1 MDLTEYLGLTKEEY
15 QIFLAQGNRALKDI
29 LDSQRVFR
37 RFCIY
42 QLCLSETQTV
52 PFAFKRLDALH
63 KAGYEQPPAAA
74 YQTVWSAEVC
84 CPKGQNDMEVL
95 GRLFLDFNEH
105 LPEDYRGRPLA
116 PSDVVELDCQGKRT
130 YFYVNDCRDFAPVRF
145 SPFLCKRLPE
155 PAQNRN
161 EGIGSDAYCRKE
173 EKPDYSTV

>member
-1 MDLTEYLGLTKEEY
+1 M
-15 QIFLAQGNRALKDI
+15 LKDL

-155 PAQNRN
+155 PAQKQ
-161 EGIGSDAYCRKE
+161 E
-173 EKPDYSTV
+173 